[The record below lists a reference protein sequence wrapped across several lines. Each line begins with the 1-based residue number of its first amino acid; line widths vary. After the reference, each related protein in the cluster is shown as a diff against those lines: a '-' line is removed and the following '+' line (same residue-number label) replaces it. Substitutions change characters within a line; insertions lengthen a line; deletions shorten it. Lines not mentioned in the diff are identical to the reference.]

1 MTRPALIAVCL
12 LGLLGTLNTQVQSEE
27 PDEIDRR
34 ELRELRDRIAGL
46 ESQIKEL
53 KQALHKLSK
62 AKLGNS
68 SNAPVPS
75 DEESESRLRPLE
87 EERIPRRSTFAD
99 SEEKEESESEP
110 IPTARSRFTP
120 RIKEPSRTAPAP
132 AVPKHWQRLEIN
144 GQAFYIIPVGEIP
157 GGDAPVVNGRL
168 TPIREMSEE

>member
-12 LGLLGTLNTQVQSEE
+12 FAFLGTWNAQVQSEE

-46 ESQIKEL
+46 EYQIKEL

-87 EERIPRRSTFAD
+87 EERKLRRSTFAD
-99 SEEKEESESEP
+99 AEEIEEESDP
-110 IPTARSRFTP
+110 IPPARSRFTP
-120 RIKEPSRTAPAP
+120 RIKEPCRTAPAP

-157 GGDAPVVNGRL
+157 GGDAPVVDGRL
-168 TPIREMSEE
+168 TPIRERREE